1 MSQISVTN
9 SQVIL
14 RQEYIFLSHG
24 NISLSLFYS
33 VFKANKAAPQVKIY

>member
-24 NISLSLFYS
+24 NILLSLFYS
-33 VFKANKAAPQVKIY
+33 VSKANKAAPQVKIY